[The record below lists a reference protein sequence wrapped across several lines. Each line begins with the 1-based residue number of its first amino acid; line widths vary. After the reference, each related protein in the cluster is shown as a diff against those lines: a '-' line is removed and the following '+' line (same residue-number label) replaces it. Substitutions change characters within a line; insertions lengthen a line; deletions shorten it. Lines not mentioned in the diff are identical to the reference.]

1 MARLSWRSR
10 PDRVFLTI
18 AATAAFVSTL
28 VFTIAPIYRFRTAG
42 LDDLELVLVGTV
54 MEAAVFLFEIPTGVV
69 ADRWSRR
76 WSVIIGH
83 AGIGVGLLIEATM
96 ASFAGVLVGQ
106 AVWGLAYTFTSGA
119 TVAWVAGEL
128 GDPDRAVLRTLFLRA
143 SRLGSAGALVAVPL
157 SFVLGINVSLRA
169 PIIVGGVLSLVLAG
183 WLVRAMAEAHFEPVP
198 SPDRST
204 WRAMASSAAAGG
216 RVIRASHALLF
227 LTLALFLAGGASEAY
242 DRYIEKYLLGLDQP
256 GWPGWSALTWLA
268 VVGWLSAALGIVVP
282 WWFERRHA
290 HLPGNRQ
297 QQWIVGLIATQVVAL
312 LVLAMTGSFLLAA
325 AISLLVNRVRSLR
338 SSLLG
343 SWIVP
348 LTPKDR
354 RATVLSTMEQ
364 ADSISQVTVG
374 PAMGVIGQV
383 AGIPAALATSAVLL
397 APAALAVRHA
407 ARTDVKAGHAPA
419 KIGG

>member
-1 MARLSWRSR
+1 MARPVR
-10 PDRVFLTI
+10 PDRVFLAI

-28 VFTIAPIYRFRTAG
+28 VFTIAPVYRFRTAG
-42 LDDLELVLVGTV
+42 LDDLQLVLVGTV
-54 MEAAVFLFEIPTGVV
+54 MEAAVFLFEIPTGIV

-83 AGIGVGLLIEATM
+83 AGIGVGLLIEATL
-96 ASFAGVLVGQ
+96 ASFPGVLVGQ

-119 TVAWVAGEL
+119 TVAWVAGEM
-128 GDPDRAVLRTLFLRA
+128 GDPDRAVLRRLFLRA

-183 WLVRAMAEAHFEPVP
+183 WLVRAMGEEHFEPVP
-198 SPDRST
+198 ATDRST
-204 WRAMASSAAAGG
+204 WHAMASSAAAGV
-216 RVIRASHALLF
+216 RVIRASHVLLF
-227 LTLALFLAGGASEAY
+227 LTVALFLAGGASEAY

-297 QQWIVGLIATQVVAL
+297 QHWIVGLILTQVVAL
-312 LVLAMTGSFLLAA
+312 LVLSVTGSFLLAA
-325 AISLLVNRVRSLR
+325 AISLLINRVRSLR

-343 SWIVP
+343 AWIVP

-364 ADSISQVTVG
+364 ADSVSQVTVG
-374 PAMGVIGQV
+374 PAMGVIGQA
-383 AGIPAALATSAVLL
+383 AGIPAALAASAVLL
-397 APAALAVRHA
+397 APSALAVRHA
-407 ARTDVKAGHAPA
+407 ARSDVKPGHAPA